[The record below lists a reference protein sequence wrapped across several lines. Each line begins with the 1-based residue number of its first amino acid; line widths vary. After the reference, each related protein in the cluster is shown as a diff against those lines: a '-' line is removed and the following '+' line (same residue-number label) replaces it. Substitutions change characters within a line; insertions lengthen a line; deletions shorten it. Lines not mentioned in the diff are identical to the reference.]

1 MPYVTYATN
10 GVPFKVDGHQF
21 TTYYIPDFLF
31 TIDTRNLSTGSSA
44 DNQFSLPI
52 ILNGSYNM
60 TVDWGDDTSTTI
72 TTWSQADKL
81 HSYAIP
87 GVHTVRITGQC
98 RGWRFNNAGDKL
110 KILDISNWGTS
121 FRLAT
126 LTAAGGNYFQ
136 GCANLTI
143 TANDNLDLTAA
154 TNLNSMFSGC
164 ASLTTAPTMALW
176 DTSQV
181 TIATAMFSGCSAF
194 NQPIGSWNTANVN
207 TMSGMFNAAT
217 VFNQPVGNW
226 NTANVTNMSGMFN
239 AATAF
244 NQPLDSWNVSK
255 VTGMDQ
261 MFTKTY
267 AFKQNLGA
275 WAPLALTNANV
286 MFYSSD
292 MNAPGTTTL
301 YDALLNGWAAQAV
314 LNNVPFG
321 AGSSKYSAAAADARS
336 HLTTTHGWTIADG
349 GLAA

>member
-1 MPYVTYATN
+1 M
-10 GVPFKVDGHQF
+10 
-21 TTYYIPDFLF
+21 F

-60 TVDWGDDTSTTI
+60 TVDWGDDTSDVI
-72 TTWSQADKL
+72 TSYSSAAKT
-81 HSYAIP
+81 HSYATP
-87 GVHTVRITGQC
+87 CVHTVRITGQC

-143 TANDNLDLTAA
+143 TATDNLNLTAA

-181 TIATAMFSGCSAF
+181 TIATAMFSGCA
-194 NQPIGSWNTANVN
+194 
-207 TMSGMFNAAT
+207 
-217 VFNQPVGNW
+217 
-226 NTANVTNMSGMFN
+226 
-239 AATAF
+239 AF
-244 NQPLDSWNVSK
+244 NQPLDSWDVSK
-255 VTGMDQ
+255 VANMGQ

-275 WAPLALTNANV
+275 WAPLALTDANV

-336 HLTTTHGWTIADG
+336 HLTTTHGWTITDG